1 MKKLLPFLAVL
12 LLVSFSSTKT
22 GLTKKE
28 KKYAVDYLEQT
39 KADLQNTVAGL
50 SEDQFNFK
58 PAADRWSIK
67 ECLQHIVLTETA
79 LWQMTDAT
87 LKATANPDKRS
98 EIKATDEDL
107 VKRMTDR
114 TNKVKTVE
122 ALYPEKATTV
132 PTALSAL
139 NAFNEQRGK
148 LIKFMKKTDDDMR
161 NHVTQTPLGWL
172 DSYQMILFMAAH
184 SNRHT
189 QQIAEVKADPNF
201 PKQ

>member
-12 LLVSFSSTKT
+12 LLVSFTSTKT

-39 KADLQNTVAGL
+39 RADLQNTVAGL
-50 SEDQFNFK
+50 NEDQFNFK

-79 LWQMTDAT
+79 LWQMTDGT
-87 LKATANPDKRS
+87 LKAAANPDKRS
-98 EIKATDEDL
+98 EIKATDDDL

-122 ALYPEKATTV
+122 ALYPEKATTI

-161 NHVTQTPLGWL
+161 NHVVQTPLGWL
-172 DSYQMILFMAAH
+172 DSYQMVLFMAAH

>member
-67 ECLQHIVLTETA
+67 ECLQHIVLTETT
-79 LWQMTDAT
+79 LWQATDAT

-98 EIKATDEDL
+98 EIKVTDEDL

-114 TNKVKTVE
+114 TNKVKTME
-122 ALYPEKATTV
+122 ALYPEKATTI

-172 DSYQMILFMAAH
+172 DSYQMVLFMAAH

>member
-132 PTALSAL
+132 PTALAAL

-172 DSYQMILFMAAH
+172 DSYQMVLFMAAH

>member
-1 MKKLLPFLAVL
+1 MKKLLPFLAVI
-12 LLVSFSSTKT
+12 LLVSFSSNKT

-28 KKYAVDYLEQT
+28 KKYAVDYLELT

-50 SEDQFNFK
+50 SEDQFNFN

-79 LWQMTDAT
+79 LWQMTDGT
-87 LKATANPDKRS
+87 LKAAANPDKRS

-161 NHVTQTPLGWL
+161 NHVVQTPLGWL
-172 DSYQMILFMAAH
+172 DSYQMVLFMAAH

>member
-12 LLVSFSSTKT
+12 LLVSFSSIKT

-39 KADLQNTVAGL
+39 RADLQNTVAGL

-98 EIKATDEDL
+98 EIKVTDEDL

>member
-12 LLVSFSSTKT
+12 LLVSFSSNKT

-28 KKYAVDYLEQT
+28 KKYAVDYLELT

-79 LWQMTDAT
+79 LWQMTDGT
-87 LKATANPDKRS
+87 LKAAANPDKRS

-161 NHVTQTPLGWL
+161 NHVVQTPLGWL
-172 DSYQMILFMAAH
+172 DSYQMVLFMAAH

>member
-28 KKYAVDYLEQT
+28 KKYAVDYLDQT
-39 KADLQNTVAGL
+39 RADLQNTVAGL

-58 PAADRWSIK
+58 PADDRWSIK
-67 ECLQHIVLTETA
+67 ECIQHIVLTETA
-79 LWQMTDAT
+79 LWGMTDAS
-87 LKATANPDKRS
+87 LKAAANPDKRS

-114 TNKVKTVE
+114 SNKVKTVE
-122 ALYPEKATTV
+122 ALYPEKATTI

-139 NAFNEQRGK
+139 SAFNEQRGK
-148 LIKFMKKTDDDMR
+148 LIKYMKKTDDDMR
-161 NHVTQTPLGWL
+161 NHVVQTPLGWL
-172 DSYQMILFMAAH
+172 DSYQMVLFMAAH

-189 QQIAEVKADPNF
+189 QQIAEVKADPKF

>member
-28 KKYAVDYLEQT
+28 KKYAVDYLDQT
-39 KADLQNTVAGL
+39 RADLQNTVAGL

-58 PAADRWSIK
+58 PAEDRWSIK
-67 ECLQHIVLTETA
+67 ECIQHIVLTETA
-79 LWQMTDAT
+79 LWGMTDAS
-87 LKATANPDKRS
+87 LKAAANPDKRS

-114 TNKVKTVE
+114 SNKVKTVE
-122 ALYPEKATTV
+122 ALYPEKATTI

-139 NAFNEQRGK
+139 SAFNEQRGK
-148 LIKFMKKTDDDMR
+148 LIKYMKKTDDDMR
-161 NHVTQTPLGWL
+161 NHVVQTPLGWL
-172 DSYQMILFMAAH
+172 DTYQMVLFISAH

-189 QQIAEVKADPNF
+189 QQIAEVKADPKF